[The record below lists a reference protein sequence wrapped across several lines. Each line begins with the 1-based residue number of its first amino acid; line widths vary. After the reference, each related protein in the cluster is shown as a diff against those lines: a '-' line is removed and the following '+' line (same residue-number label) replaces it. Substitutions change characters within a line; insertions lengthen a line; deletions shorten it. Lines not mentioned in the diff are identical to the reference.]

1 MAVLS
6 GQAYSNVFSL
16 DAAHGIT
23 NQPAIWMEADT
34 TKLFAWNNSA
44 HRSLR
49 SLPHAV
55 DAAETAEPCE
65 ADRLDSDAW
74 LDNAERLTLT
84 A

>member
-6 GQAYSNVFSL
+6 ACQAYSNVFSL

-44 HRSLR
+44 HRSRPR
-49 SLPHAV
+49 SFPHAA
-55 DAAETAEPCE
+55 DAAETAEPRE
-65 ADRLDSDAW
+65 ADRLSQTRDW
-74 LDNAERLTLT
+74 TTLSV
-84 A
+84 

>member
-1 MAVLS
+1 MLW

-44 HRSLR
+44 PRSRLG
-49 SLPHAV
+49 AV

-65 ADRLDSDAW
+65 ADRLSQTRDW
-74 LDNAERLTLT
+74 TTLSV
-84 A
+84 